1 MPGLL
6 EQLDGAI
13 ADLFQGWNVYST
25 VLLVSI
31 LGFVGWIVASSA
43 DADTHPLLLAR
54 QAQASYVRQP
64 GESAVFRSPE
74 TPHGYPLRTGL
85 AVKPPGAPMYSAGK
99 DGDLRDIWRRV
110 TGEIPLEKK
119 ASSSGTATIMTVHG
133 KEDISEHNIPGITK
147 EISIVGKHLQE
158 RSARRVAVY
167 LPNSLEFL
175 AILFA
180 GAFYGFTPILIPYN
194 QPHTTLVELLQ
205 ATGADALIAQ
215 AGSVPLAHVTRSV
228 PALRQVVWTVEK
240 TSRHMDWNEVPE
252 GIGGKVDVSVWH
264 ELVQDSKYTEDVLPS
279 NTGKAPGV
287 VFLWQEAVGK
297 PADMV
302 EFSQQN
308 IASAVGSLIT
318 SLPTAHRFSASD
330 TFLPADA
337 LTNSYCLCLTLA
349 ALFSHSTVII
359 NSVAGPGVD
368 LALATRSLAPTIIVV
383 SAETAAKVHSTT
395 AASAVG
401 GLKQLAHYLESRIL
415 ASGRLPTDSLL
426 SRVNA
431 PARASIGTTPGKL
444 RLLFTSER
452 AGLNTPPLT
461 SKDLSDLRIFT
472 QARIVYALT
481 AAKVAGAVA
490 QTNMYD
496 YRLGGGSASKHSHF
510 GVPLSSLEVKVK
522 DTAALKTT
530 DEQSIGELVVAG
542 SSVAGGQASLG
553 VDAMFREDHTL
564 AYV

>member
-13 ADLFQGWNVYST
+13 SDLFQGWNAYST
-25 VLLVSI
+25 VLLVGI
-31 LGFVGWIVASSA
+31 LAFVGWVVANNA

-99 DGDLRDIWRRV
+99 DGDLRDVWRRV

-119 ASSSGTATIMTVHG
+119 ASSSGTATIMTVLG
-133 KEDISEHNIPGITK
+133 KEEISEHNIAGVSK
-147 EISIVGKHLQE
+147 EIAIIGKHLQE
-158 RSARRVAVY
+158 HNARRVAVY

-175 AILFA
+175 AVLFA

-194 QPHTTLVELLQ
+194 QPHPTLVELLQ
-205 ATGADALIAQ
+205 ATGADALVAQ
-215 AGSVPLAHVTRSV
+215 AGSVPLADVTRSV
-228 PALRQVVWTVEK
+228 PGLRQIVWTVEK
-240 TSRHMDWNEVPE
+240 TSRHMDWSDVPE

-264 ELVQDSKYTEDVLPS
+264 ELVQDSKHTEDVLPS
-279 NTGKAPGV
+279 DGRKAPGV

-297 PADMV
+297 PAEIV
-302 EFSQQN
+302 EFTQQN
-308 IASAVGSLIT
+308 IAAAVGSLIT
-318 SLPTAHRFSASD
+318 SLPTVQRFSASD

-337 LTNSYCLCLTLA
+337 FTNSYCLCLTLA

-368 LALATRSLAPTIIVV
+368 LTLATRSLAPTIVVV
-383 SAETAAKVHSTT
+383 SAETAAKLHSTT

-401 GLKQLAHYLESRIL
+401 GLKQFAHYLESRVL
-415 ASGRLPTDSLL
+415 ASGRLPTSSLL
-426 SRVNA
+426 T
-431 PARASIGTTPGKL
+431 PARAAIGSTPGKL
-444 RLLFTSER
+444 RLVFTSER
-452 AGLNTPPLT
+452 AGLNTPALS
-461 SKDLSDLRIFT
+461 SKDLSDLRVYT
-472 QARIVYALT
+472 QARVVYALT

-496 YRLGGGSASKHSHF
+496 YRLGASSSKHSHF

-522 DTAALKTT
+522 DTPTLKTT
-530 DEQSIGELVVAG
+530 EEQSVGELVVIG
-542 SSVAGGQASLG
+542 SSVAGGEASLG
-553 VDAMFREDHTL
+553 FNATFREDHTL

>member
-1 MPGLL
+1 MASLL

-13 ADLFQGWNVYST
+13 SDLFQGWNMYST
-25 VLLVSI
+25 VLLVGI
-31 LGFVGWIVASSA
+31 LGFVGWVVASNA

-119 ASSSGTATIMTVHG
+119 ASSSGTATVMTVLG
-133 KEDISEHNIPGITK
+133 KEEISEHSIPGVSK
-147 EISIVGKHLQE
+147 EIAIIGRHLQE
-158 RSARRVAVY
+158 HNAKRVAVY

-175 AILFA
+175 AVLFA

-194 QPHTTLVELLQ
+194 QPHPTLVELLQ
-205 ATGADALIAQ
+205 ATGADSLVAQ
-215 AGSVPLAHVTRSV
+215 AGSIPLADVTRSV
-228 PALRQVVWTVEK
+228 PGLRQIVWTVEK
-240 TSRHMDWNEVPE
+240 TSRHMDWSEVPE

-264 ELVQDSKYTEDVLPS
+264 ELVQDSKHTEDVLPS
-279 NTGKAPGV
+279 DGGKPPGV

-297 PADMV
+297 PAEIV
-302 EFSQQN
+302 EFTQQN
-308 IASAVGSLIT
+308 IAAAVGSLIT
-318 SLPTAHRFSASD
+318 SLPTVQRFSASD

-337 LTNSYCLCLTLA
+337 FTNSYCLCLTLA

-368 LALATRSLAPTIIVV
+368 LTLATRSLAPTIVVV
-383 SAETAAKVHSTT
+383 SAETAAKVQSTT

-401 GLKQLAHYLESRIL
+401 GLKQLAHYLESRVL
-415 ASGRLPTDSLL
+415 LSGRLPTSSLL
-426 SRVNA
+426 T
-431 PARASIGTTPGKL
+431 PARATIGSAPGKL
-444 RLLFTSER
+444 RLVFTSER
-452 AGLNTPPLT
+452 ASLNTPPLS
-461 SKDLSDLRIFT
+461 SKDLSDLRIYT
-472 QARIVYALT
+472 QARVVYALT

-490 QTNMYD
+490 QTNIYD
-496 YRLGGGSASKHSHF
+496 YRPGASSSQHSHF

-522 DTAALKTT
+522 DTPTLKTT
-530 DEQSIGELVVAG
+530 EEQSVGELVVIG
-542 SSVAGGQASLG
+542 SSVAGGEAELG
-553 VDAMFREDHTL
+553 FNATFREDHTL

>member
-13 ADLFQGWNVYST
+13 SDLFQGWNAYST
-25 VLLVSI
+25 LLLVG
-31 LGFVGWIVASSA
+31 LVGFVGWIVANNA

-64 GESAVFRSPE
+64 RESAVFRSPE

-119 ASSSGTATIMTVHG
+119 ASSSGTATILTVLG
-133 KEDISEHNIPGITK
+133 KEEISEHSIAGISK
-147 EISIVGKHLQE
+147 EIAIIGKHLQE
-158 RSARRVAVY
+158 HKAKRVAVY

-175 AILFA
+175 AVLFA

-194 QPHTTLVELLQ
+194 QPHPALVDLLQ
-205 ATGADALIAQ
+205 QTGADSLIAQ
-215 AGSVPLAHVTRSV
+215 AGSVPLADVTQSV
-228 PALRQVVWTVEK
+228 PALRQIVWTVEK
-240 TSRHMDWNEVPE
+240 TSRHMDWSEVPE

-264 ELVQDSKYTEDVLPS
+264 ELVQDAKQTDDGLPS
-279 NTGKAPGV
+279 DTAKAPSV

-297 PADMV
+297 PAEVV
-302 EFSQQN
+302 EFTQQN
-308 IASAVGSLIT
+308 IAAAVGSLIT
-318 SLPTAHRFSASD
+318 SLPAAHRFTASD

-337 LTNSYCLCLTLA
+337 FTNSYCLCLTLA

-368 LALATRSLAPTIIVV
+368 LTLATRSLAPTIIVV
-383 SAETAAKVHSTT
+383 SAETALKLHSTT
-395 AASAVG
+395 TASAVG
-401 GLKQLAHYLESRIL
+401 SLKNLAHYLESRIL
-415 ASGRLPTDSLL
+415 ASGRLPTDNLL
-426 SRVNA
+426 TRFNA
-431 PARASIGTTPGKL
+431 PARATLGTTPGKL
-444 RLLFTSER
+444 RLVFTSER
-452 AGLNTPPLT
+452 AGLNTPPL
-461 SKDLSDLRIFT
+461 SSRDLSDLRIYT
-472 QARIVYALT
+472 QARVVYALT

-490 QTNMYD
+490 QTNVYD
-496 YRLGGGSASKHSHF
+496 YRLGAPSSKHSHF
-510 GVPLSSLEVKVK
+510 GVPLSSLEAKVR
-522 DTAALKTT
+522 DTPTHKTT
-530 DEQSIGELVVAG
+530 EEQSVGELVVSG
-542 SSVAGGQASLG
+542 SSVAGSEAALG
-553 VDAMFREDHTL
+553 VNATFREDHTL